1 MTGHLV
7 LFSSL
12 EVTPKEGF
20 MASATILLVDDDD
33 VLRHTL
39 AAVLQEHGFCVT
51 TAASVPEALKLIS
64 AGSYD
69 VLLSDLHMPGRGDG
83 LTVVSAMRHANPNAV
98 TMLFSAFPEMD
109 AAAQAILLQAD
120 QILVKPMNIPAL
132 IEAIE
137 QRLAIGPP
145 PSRVIQS
152 VATIL
157 ENSIQST
164 VDAWYERVEKEK
176 KLTTIA
182 MSQEQR
188 VGHLPK
194 ILIDLINR
202 LRSFSSLGS
211 RELVSVA
218 AQRHGRLRCQ
228 QGYSA
233 AMLVEESRMLQV
245 SIFETLQKNLA
256 SIDFSILLNG
266 VMTIADEVD
275 SQLSQAMDS
284 YIEESLLKAASV

>member
-1 MTGHLV
+1 V
-7 LFSSL
+7 
-12 EVTPKEGF
+12 
-20 MASATILLVDDDD
+20 ARATILLVDDDE
-33 VLRHTL
+33 VLRQTL
-39 AAVLQEHGFCVT
+39 AAVLQQYGYDVT
-51 TAASVPEALKLIS
+51 TAGSVPEALKLIT

-83 LTVVSAMRHANPNAV
+83 LTVVSAMRHANPKAV
-98 TMLFSAFPEMD
+98 TILLSAFPEMD
-109 AAAQAILLQAD
+109 AAAQAILLQTD

-145 PSRVIQS
+145 PSRVIES

-157 ENSIQST
+157 EASIQSI
-164 VDAWYERVEKEK
+164 VDAWFERVESDK
-176 KLTTIA
+176 KLTAIA
-182 MSQEQR
+182 MSHEQR

-194 ILIDLINR
+194 ILIDLVNR
-202 LRSFSSLGS
+202 LRSFRSLGS
-211 RELVSVA
+211 HELTSVA
-218 AQRHGRLRCQ
+218 AQEHGRLRRQ

-233 AMLVEESRMLQV
+233 AMMVEESRMLQV

-256 SIDFSILLNG
+256 CIDFSILLNG

-284 YIEESLLKAASV
+284 YMEESLLEATPA

>member
-1 MTGHLV
+1 
-7 LFSSL
+7 
-12 EVTPKEGF
+12 
-20 MASATILLVDDDD
+20 MANATILLVDDDE

-39 AAVLQEHGFCVT
+39 ATVLAEHGYEVT
-51 TAASVPEALKLIS
+51 TAASVSEALKLIS

-69 VLLSDLHMPGRGDG
+69 VLLSDLHMPGKGDG
-83 LTVVSAMRHANPNAV
+83 LTVVSAMRHANPKAV
-98 TMLFSAFPEMD
+98 TILLSAFPEMD
-109 AAAQAILLQAD
+109 AAAQAILLQTD

-137 QRLAIGPP
+137 QRLAIGPA
-145 PSRVIQS
+145 PSRVIES

-157 ENSIQST
+157 ESSIQST
-164 VDAWYERVEKEK
+164 IDSWYERVGNDK
-176 KLTTIA
+176 KITA
-182 MSQEQR
+182 VSMSRQQR

-194 ILIDLINR
+194 ILIDLVNR
-202 LRSFSSLGS
+202 LRTFKPLGS

-218 AQRHGRLRCQ
+218 AEQHGRLRRQ

-233 AMLVEESRMLQV
+233 AMMVEESRMLQV

-256 SIDFSILLNG
+256 CIDFSILLNA

-284 YIEESLLKAASV
+284 YIEESLLEATRA

>member
-1 MTGHLV
+1 V
-7 LFSSL
+7 A
-12 EVTPKEGF
+12 K
-20 MASATILLVDDDD
+20 ATILLVDDDEA
-33 VLRHTL
+33 LRQTL
-39 AAVLQEHGFCVT
+39 AAVLQEHGYDVT
-51 TAASVPEALKLIS
+51 TAGSVTEALKLIT

-69 VLLSDLHMPGRGDG
+69 VLLSDLHMPGKGDG
-83 LTVVSAMRHANPNAV
+83 LTVVSAMRHANPQAI
-98 TMLFSAFPEMD
+98 TILLSAFPEMD
-109 AAAQAILLQAD
+109 AAARAILLQTD

-152 VATIL
+152 VASIL
-157 ENSIQST
+157 ESSIQST
-164 VDAWYERVEKEK
+164 VDAWFERVEMDKN
-176 KLTTIA
+176 LTTIA
-182 MSQEQR
+182 MSHEQR

-194 ILIDLINR
+194 VLIDLVNR
-202 LRSFSSLGS
+202 LRSFRSLGS
-211 RELVSVA
+211 RGLTSVA
-218 AQRHGRLRCQ
+218 AQQHGRLRCQ

-233 AMLVEESRMLQV
+233 AMMVEESRMLQV

-256 SIDFSILLNG
+256 SIDFSILLNA

-284 YIEESLLKAASV
+284 YMEESLLEATPA

>member
-1 MTGHLV
+1 MR
-7 LFSSL
+7 S
-12 EVTPKEGF
+12 K
-20 MASATILLVDDDD
+20 ATILLVDDDEA
-33 VLRHTL
+33 LRQTL
-39 AAVLQEHGFCVT
+39 AAVLEEHGYDVT
-51 TAASVPEALKLIS
+51 TAGSVSEALKLIT

-83 LTVVSAMRHANPNAV
+83 LTVVSAMRHANPKSV
-98 TMLFSAFPEMD
+98 TILLSAFPEMD

-157 ENSIQST
+157 ESSVQST
-164 VDAWYERVEKEK
+164 VDAWYERVENEK

-182 MSQEQR
+182 MSHDQR

-194 ILIDLINR
+194 ILLDLVNR
-202 LRSFSSLGS
+202 LRSFKSLGS
-211 RELVSVA
+211 HELTSLA
-218 AQRHGRLRCQ
+218 AQQHGRLRRQ

-233 AMLVEESRMLQV
+233 AMMVEESRMLQV

-256 SIDFSILLNG
+256 SIDFSILLNA

-275 SQLSQAMDS
+275 AQLSQAMDS
-284 YIEESLLKAASV
+284 YMEESLLEATPA

>member
-1 MTGHLV
+1 
-7 LFSSL
+7 
-12 EVTPKEGF
+12 
-20 MASATILLVDDDD
+20 MASATILLVDDDEA
-33 VLRHTL
+33 LRQTL
-39 AAVLQEHGFCVT
+39 AAVLQEHGYDVT
-51 TAASVPEALKLIS
+51 TAGSVPEALKLIS
-64 AGSYD
+64 AESYD

-83 LTVVSAMRHANPNAV
+83 LTVVSAMRHANPKAV
-98 TMLFSAFPEMD
+98 TILLSAFPEMD
-109 AAAQAILLQAD
+109 AAAQAILLQTD

-137 QRLAIGPP
+137 QRLASGPP

-157 ENSIQST
+157 ESSVQST
-164 VDAWYERVEKEK
+164 VDAWFERVENEK

-182 MSQEQR
+182 MSHDQR

-194 ILIDLINR
+194 VLIDLVNR
-202 LRSFSSLGS
+202 RRSFRSLGS
-211 RELVSVA
+211 HELTSVA
-218 AQRHGRLRCQ
+218 AQQHGRLRRQ

-233 AMLVEESRMLQV
+233 AMMVEESRMLQV
-245 SIFETLQKNLA
+245 SIFETLQTNLA

-275 SQLSQAMDS
+275 SQLSQALDS
-284 YIEESLLKAASV
+284 YMEESLLEAAPA

>member
-1 MTGHLV
+1 ML
-7 LFSSL
+7 
-12 EVTPKEGF
+12 
-20 MASATILLVDDDD
+20 SATILLVDDDE

-39 AAVLQEHGFCVT
+39 AVILRQHGYEVT
-51 TAASVPEALKLIS
+51 TAASVPEALKLIT

-69 VLLSDLHMPGRGDG
+69 VLLSDLHMPGKGDG
-83 LTVVSAMRHANPNAV
+83 LTVVSAMRHANPKAV
-98 TMLFSAFPEMD
+98 TILLSAFPEMD
-109 AAAQAILLQAD
+109 AAAQAILLQTD

-137 QRLAIGPP
+137 QRLASVPV

-157 ENSIQST
+157 ECSIET
-164 VDAWYERVEKEK
+164 TIEAWYERVGNDQK
-176 KLTTIA
+176 IA
-182 MSQEQR
+182 AVAISREQR

-194 ILIDLINR
+194 VMIDLVNR
-202 LRSFSSLGS
+202 LRIFRPLGDRETVSL
-211 RELVSVA
+211 A
-218 AQRHGRLRCQ
+218 AEQHGRLRRQ

-233 AMLVEESRMLQV
+233 AMMVEESRMLQV
-245 SIFETLQKNLA
+245 SIFETLQRNLA
-256 SIDFSILLNG
+256 SIDFSILLNA

-284 YIEESLLKAASV
+284 YIGESLLEAAPL

>member
-1 MTGHLV
+1 MV
-7 LFSSL
+7 R
-12 EVTPKEGF
+12 
-20 MASATILLVDDDD
+20 ATILLVDDDEA
-33 VLRHTL
+33 LRQTL
-39 AAVLQEHGFCVT
+39 AAVLQEHGYDVT
-51 TAASVPEALKLIS
+51 TAGSVPEALKLIT

-83 LTVVSAMRHANPNAV
+83 LTVVSAMRHANPKAV
-98 TMLFSAFPEMD
+98 TILLSAFPEMD
-109 AAAQAILLQAD
+109 AAAQAILLQTD

-157 ENSIQST
+157 ESSIQST
-164 VDAWYERVEKEK
+164 VDAWFARVEMDEN
-176 KLTTIA
+176 LTTIA
-182 MSQEQR
+182 MSHEQR

-194 ILIDLINR
+194 VLIDLVHR
-202 LRSFSSLGS
+202 LRSFRSLGS
-211 RELVSVA
+211 RELTSVA
-218 AQRHGRLRCQ
+218 AQQHGRLRRQ

-233 AMLVEESRMLQV
+233 AMMVEESRMLQV

-256 SIDFSILLNG
+256 SIDFSILLNA

-275 SQLSQAMDS
+275 SQLSRAMDS
-284 YIEESLLKAASV
+284 LIEEFFFEGTPA

>member
-1 MTGHLV
+1 
-7 LFSSL
+7 
-12 EVTPKEGF
+12 
-20 MASATILLVDDDD
+20 MARATILLVDDDD
-33 VLRHTL
+33 ALRQTL
-39 AAVLQEHGFCVT
+39 AAVLQEHGYDVT
-51 TAASVPEALKLIS
+51 TAGSVPEALKLIT

-83 LTVVSAMRHANPNAV
+83 LTVVSAMRHSNPQAI
-98 TMLFSAFPEMD
+98 TILLSAFPEMD
-109 AAAQAILLQAD
+109 AAAQAILLQTD
-120 QILVKPMNIPAL
+120 QILVQPMNIPAL

-145 PSRVIQS
+145 PTRVIES

-157 ENSIQST
+157 EASIQST
-164 VDAWYERVEKEK
+164 VDAWFERVENDK
-176 KLTTIA
+176 KLTIIA
-182 MSQEQR
+182 MGHEQR

-194 ILIDLINR
+194 ILIDLVNR
-202 LRSFSSLGS
+202 LRSFKSLGS
-211 RELVSVA
+211 RELTSVA
-218 AQRHGRLRCQ
+218 AQEHGRLRRQ

-233 AMLVEESRMLQV
+233 AMMVEESRMLQV

-256 SIDFSILLNG
+256 SIDFSILLNA

-284 YIEESLLKAASV
+284 YMEESLLEATPA

>member
-1 MTGHLV
+1 
-7 LFSSL
+7 
-12 EVTPKEGF
+12 
-20 MASATILLVDDDD
+20 MASATILLVDDDE
-33 VLRHTL
+33 VLRNTL
-39 AAVLQEHGFCVT
+39 AIILREHGYYVT
-51 TAASVPEALKLIS
+51 TAASVTEALKLIS

-69 VLLSDLHMPGRGDG
+69 VLLSDLHMPGKGDG
-83 LTVVSAMRHANPNAV
+83 LTVVSAMRHANPKAV
-98 TMLFSAFPEMD
+98 TILLSAFPEMD

-137 QRLAIGPP
+137 QRLASGPVA
-145 PSRVIQS
+145 SRAIQS

-157 ENSIQST
+157 DYSIEST
-164 VDAWYERVEKEK
+164 IEAWYQRVGNDQKI
-176 KLTTIA
+176 TAIS
-182 MSQEQR
+182 MSREQR

-194 ILIDLINR
+194 VLMDLVNR
-202 LRSFSSLGS
+202 LRSFRPLGS
-211 RELVSVA
+211 REIVSVA
-218 AQRHGRLRCQ
+218 AEQHGRLRCQ

-245 SIFETLQKNLA
+245 SIFETLQRNLA
-256 SIDFSILLNG
+256 SIDFSILLNA

-284 YIEESLLKAASV
+284 YIEESLLNVASV

>member
-1 MTGHLV
+1 
-7 LFSSL
+7 
-12 EVTPKEGF
+12 
-20 MASATILLVDDDD
+20 MASATILLVDDDEP
-33 VLRHTL
+33 LRHTL
-39 AAVLQEHGFCVT
+39 AAVLQEHGFRVT
-51 TAASVPEALKLIS
+51 TAGGVPEALKLIS

-98 TMLFSAFPEMD
+98 TMLFSAFPEMG
-109 AAAQAILLQAD
+109 AAAQAILLQTD

-137 QRLAIGPP
+137 QRLAIGPS

-157 ENSIQST
+157 EYSVQST
-164 VDAWYERVEKEK
+164 VDAWFERVGNDPKF
-176 KLTTIA
+176 TTIA
-182 MSQEQR
+182 LSQEQR
-188 VGHLPK
+188 VGHLPI
-194 ILIDLINR
+194 ILIDLVNR
-202 LRSFSSLGS
+202 LRSFNSLGT
-211 RELVSVA
+211 RELQSVA
-218 AQRHGRLRCQ
+218 AEQHGRLRYR

-233 AMLVEESRMLQV
+233 AMMVEESRMLQV

-284 YIEESLLKAASV
+284 YMAESLLEAAPV

>member
-1 MTGHLV
+1 V
-7 LFSSL
+7 
-12 EVTPKEGF
+12 
-20 MASATILLVDDDD
+20 ARATILLVDDDE
-33 VLRHTL
+33 VLRQTL
-39 AAVLQEHGFCVT
+39 AAILQQHGYDVT
-51 TAASVPEALKLIS
+51 TAGSVPEALKLIT

-83 LTVVSAMRHANPNAV
+83 LTVVSAMRHSNPQAI
-98 TMLFSAFPEMD
+98 TILLSAFPEMD
-109 AAAQAILLQAD
+109 AAAQAILLQTD

-157 ENSIQST
+157 ESSIQGT
-164 VDAWYERVEKEK
+164 VDAWFERVEDDK
-176 KLTTIA
+176 KLTIIA
-182 MSQEQR
+182 MSHEQR

-194 ILIDLINR
+194 ILIDLVNR
-202 LRSFSSLGS
+202 LRSFKSLGS
-211 RELVSVA
+211 RELTSVA
-218 AQRHGRLRCQ
+218 AQQHGRLRCQ

-256 SIDFSILLNG
+256 SIDFSILLNA

-275 SQLSQAMDS
+275 SQLSQALDS
-284 YIEESLLKAASV
+284 YMEESLLEAAPA

>member
-1 MTGHLV
+1 V
-7 LFSSL
+7 A
-12 EVTPKEGF
+12 K
-20 MASATILLVDDDD
+20 ATILLVDDDEA
-33 VLRHTL
+33 LRQTL
-39 AAVLQEHGFCVT
+39 AAVLQEHGYDVT
-51 TAASVPEALKLIS
+51 TAGSVTEALKLIT

-69 VLLSDLHMPGRGDG
+69 VLLSDLHMPGKGDG
-83 LTVVSAMRHANPNAV
+83 LTVVSAMRHANPQAI
-98 TMLFSAFPEMD
+98 TILLSAFPEMD
-109 AAAQAILLQAD
+109 AAAQAILLQTD

-152 VATIL
+152 VASIL
-157 ENSIQST
+157 ESSIQST
-164 VDAWYERVEKEK
+164 VDAWFERVEMDKN
-176 KLTTIA
+176 LTTIA
-182 MSQEQR
+182 MSHEQR

-194 ILIDLINR
+194 VLIDLVNR
-202 LRSFSSLGS
+202 LRSFRSLGS
-211 RELVSVA
+211 HGLTSVA
-218 AQRHGRLRCQ
+218 AQQHGRLRCQ

-233 AMLVEESRMLQV
+233 AMMVEESRMLQV

-256 SIDFSILLNG
+256 SIDFSILLNA

-284 YIEESLLKAASV
+284 YMEESLLEATPA

>member
-1 MTGHLV
+1 MTNCCVIRWL
-7 LFSSL
+7 SSC
-12 EVTPKEGF
+12 K
-20 MASATILLVDDDD
+20 
-33 VLRHTL
+33 
-39 AAVLQEHGFCVT
+39 EHGYDVT
-51 TAASVPEALKLIS
+51 TAGSVPEALKLIT

-109 AAAQAILLQAD
+109 AAAQAILLQTD

-137 QRLAIGPP
+137 QRLAIGAP
-145 PSRVIQS
+145 PSRVIES

-157 ENSIQST
+157 ECSIQST
-164 VDAWYERVEKEK
+164 VDAWFERVEKDK
-176 KLTTIA
+176 KLTTIS
-182 MSQEQR
+182 MSHEQR

-194 ILIDLINR
+194 VLIDLVNR

-233 AMLVEESRMLQV
+233 AMMVEESRMLQV

-284 YIEESLLKAASV
+284 YMEESLLEATPA